1 MKAKASQSLLKKLG
15 GEVVDFLLPPRCP
28 ACGDRILSHGHL
40 CGRCWQELAP
50 IAAPWCAICGLP
62 FEVDVGPKAICGAC
76 MKEAPAFDWA
86 RAAVSYEALG
96 RDLIIR
102 MKHGGAGASIPAFVT
117 MMTRVIPPD
126 AAIDLIVPVPLHRWR
141 LLKRRFNQSQL
152 LAKGLAAKL
161 QVHADPFVLERM
173 RATPS
178 QGQLDRKGRR
188 QNVKGA
194 FQVPATRMQAIEGK
208 RVLLVDDVLTTGATA
223 SECARAF
230 KKAGAAHVGVVAFAR
245 VGQPVRG

>member
-1 MKAKASQSLLKKLG
+1 MKQMGAQSVFRKLG
-15 GEVVDFLLPPRCP
+15 SEVVDFLLPPRCP

-40 CGRCWQELAP
+40 CASCWQELAP
-50 IAAPWCAICGLP
+50 ISPPWCASCGLP
-62 FEVDVGPKAICGAC
+62 FEVTVDAEALCGAC
-76 MKEAPAFDWA
+76 MKDPPAFDWA

-102 MKHGGAGASIPAFVT
+102 MKHGGAGASVPAFVT
-117 MMTRVIPPD
+117 MMARLVPD
-126 AAIDLIVPVPLHRWR
+126 NTQVDFVVPVPLHRLR

-152 LAKGLAAKL
+152 LAKGLARKL
-161 QVHADPFVLERM
+161 EIHTDPFLLERV

-178 QGQLDRKGRR
+178 QGTLDRKGRR
-188 QNVKGA
+188 KNVRGA
-194 FQVPATRMQAIEGK
+194 FRVPAARSGELDGK

-223 SECARAF
+223 SECAKAL

-245 VGQPVRG
+245 VGLPVRG